1 MPMLAESWPPC
12 RVIDRAQH
20 PLTTAIPDTEGS
32 TKLFML
38 YFQEVAGR
46 ILCQITGG
54 TDKTY
59 SWGLGLLVFTSRT
72 TTKFI
77 ILSTKTNPETSPSQE
92 GESTICTVQ
101 YNTTILGD
109 IGTLS
114 CLLQSPG

>member
-59 SWGLGLLVFTSRT
+59 SGAWGYLYLLAEPLPSL
-72 TTKFI
+72 
-77 ILSTKTNPETSPSQE
+77 LSYLQKQTQKPLHLKKEKAPFA
-92 GESTICTVQ
+92 Q
-101 YNTTILGD
+101 YNTTQQFSV
-109 IGTLS
+109 TLAR
-114 CLLQSPG
+114 